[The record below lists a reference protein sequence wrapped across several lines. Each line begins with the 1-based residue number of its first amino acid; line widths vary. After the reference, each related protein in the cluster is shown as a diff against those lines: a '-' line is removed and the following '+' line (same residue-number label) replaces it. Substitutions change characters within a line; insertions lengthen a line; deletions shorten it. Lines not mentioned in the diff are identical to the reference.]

1 MIESLYQFLLENEK
15 YDEIVFGK
23 GVMFRGEIENY
34 FKMIGLVSQQDSLS
48 HHIDIRIE
56 ISGQSRSKI
65 QIIAE
70 LTLKKIFEELIVKN
84 AKIEC
89 RKENKI
95 QRFIVKEKKYVGEDV
110 EGWIKLVQMGR
121 I

>member
-1 MIESLYQFLLENEK
+1 
-15 YDEIVFGK
+15 
-23 GVMFRGEIENY
+23 
-34 FKMIGLVSQQDSLS
+34 
-48 HHIDIRIE
+48 
-56 ISGQSRSKI
+56 
-65 QIIAE
+65 
-70 LTLKKIFEELIVKN
+70 LKKIFEELIVKN